1 MVMRRVG
8 ALSALALLACSHS
21 ALGHTDPAN
30 LAALDCAVSKLAVE
44 FSSAHFTNDPIGLAH
59 ELHKAFHLDE
69 CENVIAAPRGPSTP
83 QQGGYSAGIS
93 HMVTAGDVSLF
104 VATNGSDSTGDGS
117 LGKPFATIHKAQAI
131 VRKTPVANRPK
142 TTIFLRAGTHYL
154 GSTLTL
160 TPEDS
165 GASADAPVTY
175 SAYSHE
181 AVTIS
186 GGVPLGTPRVP
197 LAWSPLVT
205 AVPGTIAF
213 KATLPAN
220 APTNFSTLFVDGERA
235 LWARFPNGN
244 NKDITGMCYSKPQR
258 PIEVAHPC
266 NGYAKATGTVKPRPS
281 PKPSSAKRSQTIG
294 RYGAYPNYDIMVGG
308 SGQPL
313 DPNAPG
319 YTYADL
325 FAAPGDQCVSAAAVA
340 AGLIGEALPNCSA
353 TTPCTV
359 PCSTPGSKKW
369 FAHFDR
375 MQSQTDTFTYDKT
388 TWTKNVWSHPERGVV
403 RFLGQPIWGSHTYP
417 LKAMN
422 QTAGSIELGAGG
434 WQFADIGAVKGGND
448 FYVEGILEE
457 VDYPWEWAVD
467 PQSRE
472 LHFFPNQTL
481 PKPPA
486 PAPSFMIVST
496 DKVSCWFKPVNRCR
510 CCLLSKRLTRVPTC
524 RHLTTAHSLVKK
536 PPAAWIWA
544 TGAPSRG
551 LNSRLTTATQL
562 TAAITSCLW
571 LKTPLLDTLS

>member
-1 MVMRRVG
+1 MVACRAAG
-8 ALSALALLACSHS
+8 AAGFALLACLRS
-21 ALGHTDPAN
+21 ALGHTDPPN
-30 LAALDCAVSKLAVE
+30 LAELDCAVSELAVE
-44 FSSAHFTNDPIGLAH
+44 FSSARFTNDPTGLAH

-69 CENVIAAPRGPSTP
+69 CENVTAPPPGPRTP

-93 HMVTAGDVSLF
+93 HIATTGDVTLF
-104 VATNGSDSTGDGS
+104 VAGNGSDSAGDGS
-117 LGKPFATIHKAQAI
+117 MDKPFATIHKAQAV
-131 VRKTPVANRPK
+131 VRKTPVAKRPK

-175 SAYSHE
+175 SAYSNE
-181 AVTIS
+181 AVTVS
-186 GGVPLGTPRVP
+186 GGVPLGTPDAP
-197 LAWSPLVT
+197 LTWSPLAT
-205 AVPGTIAF
+205 TVPGTSAF
-213 KATLPAN
+213 KATLPAS

-244 NKDITGMCYSKPQR
+244 NKDITGMCYSKTQR

-281 PKPSSAKRSQTIG
+281 PKPRNASRSQAIG
-294 RYGAYPNYDIMVGG
+294 RYGAYPNYDIMIGG
-308 SGQPL
+308 PGQPS

-325 FAAPGDQCVSAAAVA
+325 FAAPGDQCISAAAAA
-340 AGLIGEALPNCSA
+340 AGATLPNCSA

-375 MQSQTDTFTYDKT
+375 MQSQTDTFTYDRT
-388 TWTKNVWSHPERGVV
+388 TWTKNSWSHPERGVV

-422 QTAGSIELGAGG
+422 QTAGTIELGAGG

-457 VDYPWEWAVD
+457 VDYPTEWAVD

-472 LHFFPNQTL
+472 LHFFPNQTM
-481 PKPPA
+481 PA
-486 PAPSFMIVST
+486 PPPPPPSFMIVST
-496 DKVSCWFKPVNRCR
+496 DKVRCWMQ
-510 CCLLSKRLTRVPTC
+510 
-524 RHLTTAHSLVKK
+524 
-536 PPAAWIWA
+536 
-544 TGAPSRG
+544 PSRRCHCHWPSG
-551 LNSRLTTATQL
+551 NH
-562 TAAITSCLW
+562 
-571 LKTPLLDTLS
+571 